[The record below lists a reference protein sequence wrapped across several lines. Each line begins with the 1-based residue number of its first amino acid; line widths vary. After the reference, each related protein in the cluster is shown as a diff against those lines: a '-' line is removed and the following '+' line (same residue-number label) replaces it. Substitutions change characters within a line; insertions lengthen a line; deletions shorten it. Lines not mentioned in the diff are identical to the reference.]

1 MIYSMTAFAR
11 GEAETPW
18 GSLVWELKSVNHRY
32 LELGLRLPEE
42 LRAIEPAVREAVSA
56 RLNRGKVDVTLRL
69 QMAATAAG
77 VEIDE
82 AQARRVLDSAAR
94 LRALQPGLAPLGE
107 ADVLRWPGVLKAPV
121 PDAAALAEQALAAL
135 RQALDGLADM
145 RAREGARLR
154 EFLVQRLDAAA
165 RVAEELRAALP
176 KIIEHYRTRLSER
189 LQELSGNLADRT
201 EARAAGQG
209 RPGGG
214 FDPGRLE
221 QELVLFVNR
230 MDVAEELDRLA
241 SHVAEIRRLL
251 AQGGAVGRRLDFL
264 MQELNR
270 EANTL
275 GSKAAD
281 LRMTNASV
289 ELKVLIDQMREQ
301 IQNIE

>member
-1 MIYSMTAFAR
+1 MICSMTAFAR

-42 LRAIEPAVREAVSA
+42 LRAIEPAVREACGA

-69 QMAATAAG
+69 QAAAGATAG

-82 AQARRVLDSAAR
+82 AQARRVLDSATR

-107 ADVLRWPGVLKAPV
+107 ADVLRWPGVLRSPAP
-121 PDAAALAEQALAAL
+121 DTAALAEQALAAL
-135 RQALDGLADM
+135 RQALDNLADM
-145 RAREGARLR
+145 RAREGARLK
-154 EFLVQRLDAAA
+154 EFLVQRLDGAA
-165 RVAEELRAALP
+165 RVAEEVRAALP
-176 KIIEHYRTRLSER
+176 QIVEHYRVRLTER
-189 LQELSGNLADRT
+189 LKELKENLD
-201 EARAAGQG
+201 QN
-209 RPGGG
+209 
-214 FDPGRLE
+214 RLE

>member
-1 MIYSMTAFAR
+1 
-11 GEAETPW
+11 
-18 GSLVWELKSVNHRY
+18 VWELKSVNHRY

-42 LRAIEPAVREAVSA
+42 LRAIEPAVREACNA

-69 QMAATAAG
+69 QLASTATG
-77 VEIDE
+77 IEVDE
-82 AQARRVLDSAAR
+82 AQAQRVLDSAAR
-94 LRALQPGLAPLGE
+94 LRVLQPGLAPIGE
-107 ADVLRWPGVLKAPV
+107 ADVLRWPGVLKTPS
-121 PDAAALAEQALAAL
+121 PDTQALAEQALAAL
-135 RQALDGLADM
+135 KRALDSLADM
-145 RAREGARLR
+145 RAREGERLK
-154 EFLVQRLDAAA
+154 EFLVQRLDAAT
-165 RVAEELRAALP
+165 RVAEEVRAALP
-176 KIIEHYRTRLSER
+176 KIIEHYRARLTER
-189 LQELSGNLADRT
+189 LKELKENL
-201 EARAAGQG
+201 
-209 RPGGG
+209 
-214 FDPGRLE
+214 DPSRLE

-241 SHVAEIRRLL
+241 SHLAEIRRLL

-275 GSKAAD
+275 GSKTAD